1 MNLKLLAK
9 ELNLSISTV
18 SKALRDSHE
27 ISVATKLAVQAKARQ
42 FNYHANPYASSLR
55 KQKSKTIA
63 VVVPD
68 VANNFFALAING
80 IESIAQE
87 KGYNVLIYLTHE
99 DPQKEI
105 TITKLLHNG
114 RVDGIMMSLSG
125 QTTDITH
132 LKELKEMDIPLVFF
146 DRVSDQIKSPKI
158 TTDDFNCG
166 KWATQH
172 LENNGCRR
180 IAFLSIYS
188 NLSTT
193 RKRSNGYL
201 EALKENG
208 IKQDNSLLLSFNDE
222 VGTNNELTRKLF
234 KRKNRPD
241 GIFTSVEKLAI
252 SCYEI
257 CEELKLNIPK
267 DIKIISFSNMPMAA
281 LVNPSLTTITQPAFE
296 IGREAADI
304 LFKLVE
310 KRGHNFL
317 LEKTI
322 LKSNLVERNSTRG
335 KRTPTIEKP
344 RNARLTTKR

>member
-1 MNLKLLAK
+1 MNLKLLAR

-27 ISVATKLAVQAKARQ
+27 ISSKTKLAVQAKAKQ
-42 FNYHANPYASSLR
+42 LNYQPNPFASSLR

-87 KGYNVLIYLTHE
+87 KGYNVLIFLTHE

-105 TITKLLHNG
+105 AITRLLQNG
-114 RVDGIMMSLSG
+114 RVDGIMISLSG
-125 QTTDITH
+125 ETSDISH
-132 LKELKEMDIPLVFF
+132 LRELIEKEIPLVFF
-146 DRVSDQIKSPKI
+146 DRVADQIKSPKI
-158 TTDDFNCG
+158 TTDDYNCG
-166 KWATQH
+166 KKATQH
-172 LENNGCRR
+172 LIENGCKK
-180 IAFLSIYS
+180 IAFLSIYEK
-188 NLSTT
+188 LSTT
-193 RKRSNGYL
+193 NKRSSGYL
-201 EALKENG
+201 DALKDNG
-208 IKQDNSLLLSFNDE
+208 IKQNSKLMLSFNGDE
-222 VGTNNELTRKLF
+222 EKINDLTRKLL
-234 KRKNRPD
+234 KSKNRPD
-241 GIFTSVEKLAI
+241 GIFASVERLAL

-257 CEELKLNIPK
+257 CGELSIKIPE

-281 LVNPSLTTITQPAFE
+281 LLNPSLSTITQPAFE

-322 LKSNLVERNSTRG
+322 LKSHLVERHSTWGNLKPKTKVEKVRNS
-335 KRTPTIEKP
+335 
-344 RNARLTTKR
+344 